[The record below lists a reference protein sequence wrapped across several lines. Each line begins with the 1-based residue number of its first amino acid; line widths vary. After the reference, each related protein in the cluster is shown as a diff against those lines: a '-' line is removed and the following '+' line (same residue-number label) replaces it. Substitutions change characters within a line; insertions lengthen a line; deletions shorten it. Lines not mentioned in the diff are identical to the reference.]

1 MTMYAQSLCVCVC
14 VCVAGRGRKKIAAM
28 STVGTSSASR
38 RPAAAVPLLRG
49 SDTRPRPSFPTVLMS
64 ESHQD
69 YVQHHGKQAVFQALK
84 PVCGTLMTACAARLR
99 AVEATAADTTWTSI
113 SPAIYAVAEVCRAAD
128 SQGLQDC
135 LDYILL
141 PLSLVCPAQ
150 PAGRPGTL
158 PHLTGEEL
166 GTVMQLLAVCSTRA
180 QVAASPER
188 LSEWSARVA
197 AAVLNHTRASA
208 HGAGLRMSLS
218 DAGLAAAVAVLA
230 ILGAS
235 SASAGQFQAP
245 PIVPHSEPL
254 HMVDWVSWAAECAS
268 ATQRLAAW
276 ADYAAAVQAPPAA
289 LASLGRLQSSVPL
302 VPLWQAPAFIGQL
315 IAACLDIAQ
324 PAAGQAPARAG
335 QRAIALGAVHMLLL
349 AVGGWDSS
357 HEASDAP
364 QPALSQATPA
374 EFAPS
379 AARIAGLLPGI
390 VSTCTKLCAPGS
402 SAPSRVQA
410 AAIDMLASVARHAVS
425 DSALAHI
432 PGAPSQLADAS
443 HDMSQDT
450 LKSAL
455 RGYSEAHSTTLLD
468 AHLSQRLHGRAALLP
483 ASESSGAPPAQPAAA
498 WTAGWAAST
507 LPQVMHRMVQTVLS
521 TRCSSTAAV
530 RQAAARLACAVLVR
544 CTTGCITWC
553 PGSPVPVVA
562 AETIALLAL
571 DDVPAVQAVAV
582 SAMQQA
588 RAWAAQAA
596 WRTTLLL
603 HGARS
608 RWHAGLRTLEQLPR
622 SLVDTAKP
630 LQDLLWALRGL
641 LALCASLAGQANG
654 VLALM
659 RTDSDI
665 QHCIT
670 ALCACLA
677 VADELP
683 KLHSSSRSG
692 MRLVQEAGWPSLT
705 LPAVHVDSAS
715 GMRTA
720 RLLTWELSR
729 ALAAASHVL
738 WTAWATLC
746 WQQAQATH
754 AAAVATVLARNDVLH
769 DDDSYAILRAAMA
782 SEASWDP
789 QAAWARAVAQHA
801 EAVSP
806 KDDDAE
812 SALPEQPIA
821 TGEQPKSYG
830 SKYAGVRQ
838 RLWLL
843 HCWMQGLA
851 ATSAQPSLLVPA
863 THCQNHAHHDRHWDA
878 SDANGL
884 LLRIAQELQHV
895 APVPDLPEALGC
907 TVLCS
912 ALPEPAS
919 SGISEAIRSIVACAS
934 ATRDVAADIWLAPL
948 SAGSDAIGPA
958 AATSR
963 SLPIAAML
971 DTLFED
977 FHAPHTAGWRVP
989 GGIDQ
994 IKTGDSAVTRG
1005 TAAPLTAAASSSIQA
1020 WPSLSAATVA
1030 REAVPIHADA
1040 IVALHGVIAVGFAV
1054 LQVGALPALHA
1065 VLAPAMAALAA
1076 PQHSVSASATV
1087 LMTCAAYALRCPQPS
1102 GAAMASVL
1110 QVQRGSSETALLRG
1124 PYAAPRVAL
1133 LQAPTISS
1141 LWQTH
1146 VHQVVDSL
1154 VAMTMRSAEPRAGA
1168 RVVQGICAALRRD
1181 VSARQAARGQFQI
1194 LLPLAGGLASALRE
1208 QVFDQEVQGA
1218 LLSAMAA
1225 LASAACAGHPN
1236 DMFAHVARHAGQH
1249 SPPAMPTDMVPTS
1262 AASWQSAQGQQWLT
1276 ALAACCG
1283 LQLPAVRI
1291 RLLDP
1296 HAKQVRV
1303 HAVVPGGPA
1312 SGAEQ
1317 HLWTWAAARVPRPL
1331 RLEVV
1336 HMAHAAL
1343 HVLSSTNAMV
1353 VVAALD
1359 ALVACMLA
1367 LSAAPG
1373 ALLPLAHHCWP
1384 ALASRIAARK
1394 YWVATDDA
1402 PQSRAEHGDTGGLQA
1417 GRAARSAV
1425 SDALQVS
1432 DAWYAVRSAAVRG
1445 IAVMCVAVG
1454 LGGFVKLRWRTDAW
1468 PAWRGQLVG
1477 SRMAFHSLGSSSTM
1491 GYSSAVL
1498 SGMLSSEARPSSTA
1512 GAQFSALPWLYAST
1526 NTVYRPA
1533 REKVQAAILDAL
1545 LAMCCPAAEPTDVG
1559 HYRNESDGEDSDD
1572 WDAAVS
1578 ASLREYSPGWQWLP
1592 ALVDDVAIEAALLC
1606 LPFILPTAPLPLQSR
1621 AQALLRALCSV
1632 LMPATVVSVQQLL
1645 RQVRHCTEPTL
1656 AGMVLHG
1663 MPELHAS
1670 SSSSSSSRD
1679 PASAQRTALW
1689 GRNAL
1694 HGRSVHSTAPDGAA
1708 PQVLVSSVSPAVPQ
1722 HAEWSLPIASL
1733 ATSDVRNAVDNVLRS
1748 VRN

>member
-1 MTMYAQSLCVCVC
+1 MAMYAQSSCVCVC
-14 VCVAGRGRKKIAAM
+14 VFGKGQPNFGAM
-28 STVGTSSASR
+28 SCVETSS
-38 RPAAAVPLLRG
+38 PVGG
-49 SDTRPRPSFPTVLMS
+49 SSLSSSATSTRLGQPSVVLMAYS
-64 ESHQD
+64 YQG

-84 PVCGTLMTACAARLR
+84 PVCGALMTACAARLR
-99 AVEATAADTTWTSI
+99 AVEAAAADTTWTTI
-113 SPAIYAVAEVCRAAD
+113 SPAVYAVAEVCRAAD

-150 PAGRPGTL
+150 PAGRSRTL

-166 GTVMQLLAVCSTRA
+166 GSVMQLLAVCSTRT

-197 AAVLNHTRASA
+197 AAVLNHTRAPV
-208 HGAGLRMSLS
+208 HGMGQRMSMS

-235 SASAGQFQAP
+235 SASAGQFHAP
-245 PIVPHSEPL
+245 PIMPHSEPL

-276 ADYAAAVQAPPAA
+276 ADYAAAVQAPPAT
-289 LASLGRLQSSVPL
+289 LAILGSLQSSVPL

-349 AVGGWDSS
+349 AVGGWNPG
-357 HEASDAP
+357 HEASEVP
-364 QPALSQATPA
+364 QSALSQVSPA
-374 EFAPS
+374 EFSPS

-410 AAIDMLASVARHAVS
+410 AAVDILASVARHAVS

-443 HDMSQDT
+443 FGVSQDT

-483 ASESSGAPPAQPAAA
+483 ASESSDTPAQPAAA
-498 WTAGWAAST
+498 WTADWAAST
-507 LPQVMHRMVQTVLS
+507 LPQVMQRMVQVVLS

-530 RQAAARLACAVLVR
+530 RQAAARLASAMLIHCPA
-544 CTTGCITWC
+544 GCITWC
-553 PGSPVPVVA
+553 PGIPVPVLA

-582 SAMQQA
+582 SAMQRA
-588 RAWAAQAA
+588 SAWASQAG

-608 RWHAGLRTLEQLPR
+608 RWHAGLSTLEQLSR
-622 SLVDTAKP
+622 TLADTDKP
-630 LQDLLWALRGL
+630 LQDVLCALRGL
-641 LALCASLAGQANG
+641 LALCASLAGQSNG

-659 RTDSDI
+659 RTDADI

-670 ALCACLA
+670 ALCACLT

-683 KLHSSSRSG
+683 KLHSSARRHG
-692 MRLVQEAGWPSLT
+692 MRLVQEAGWPSLI
-705 LPAVHVDSAS
+705 LPAVHMDSAS

-720 RLLTWELSR
+720 RLLIWELSR

-746 WQQAQATH
+746 WQQAQGSH
-754 AAAVATVLARNDVLH
+754 AAVVATVLARNDVLH

-782 SEASWDP
+782 SESGWDP
-789 QAAWARAVAQHA
+789 QAAWARAAAHHA
-801 EAVSP
+801 ETVSP
-806 KDDDAE
+806 NDDDVE
-812 SALPEQPIA
+812 PALPEQPIA
-821 TGEQPKSYG
+821 TVEQPKSYG
-830 SKYAGVRQ
+830 ARYAGVRQ

-851 ATSAQPSLLVPA
+851 ATSTQPSLLVPA
-863 THCQNHAHHDRHWDA
+863 THCQCPAQHDRHWDT
-878 SDANGL
+878 SDANEL
-884 LLRIAQELQHV
+884 LHRIAQELQQV
-895 APVPDLPEALGC
+895 SPVPNLAAALGC

-912 ALPEPAS
+912 ALPEPGS
-919 SGISEAIRSIVACAS
+919 SGISDAIRSIVARAGS
-934 ATRDVAADIWLAPL
+934 TRDVAADIWLAPL
-948 SAGSDAIGPA
+948 FAGGDALGPG

-994 IKTGDSAVTRG
+994 IKTGDAAVTRG
-1005 TAAPLTAAASSSIQA
+1005 TAAPLTVAASNSMQA

-1030 REAVPIHADA
+1030 REAVPVHADA
-1040 IVALHGVIAVGFAV
+1040 IVALHGILAVGFAV
-1054 LQVGALPALHA
+1054 LQAGALPALHA

-1076 PQHSVSASATV
+1076 PQHSVSASAAV

-1110 QVQRGSSETALLRG
+1110 QVQRGGSETALLHG
-1124 PYAAPRVAL
+1124 PYTVPRVAL

-1208 QVFDQEVQGA
+1208 QVFDQEVQVA

-1225 LASAACAGHPN
+1225 LASAACAGHPD
-1236 DMFAHVARHAGQH
+1236 DMFAHITRNAGHH
-1249 SPPAMPTDMVPTS
+1249 SPPAMPADVVPTS
-1262 AASWQSAQGQQWLT
+1262 AASWQSAQGQQWLS

-1303 HAVVPGGPA
+1303 HAVVPGSPA

-1317 HLWTWAAARVPRPL
+1317 QLWTWAAARVPRPL

-1343 HVLSSTNAMV
+1343 HMLSSTNAMV
-1353 VVAALD
+1353 VVSALD

-1367 LSAAPG
+1367 LSAAP
-1373 ALLPLAHHCWP
+1373 AVLLPLAHHCWP

-1417 GRAARSAV
+1417 GRAARSAA
-1425 SDALQVS
+1425 SAAASQVS

-1445 IAVMCVAVG
+1445 IAVMCVGVG

-1498 SGMLSSEARPSSTA
+1498 SGMLGSEGRPSST
-1512 GAQFSALPWLYAST
+1512 GSAQFSALPWLYTAT

-1545 LAMCCPAAEPTDVG
+1545 LAMCCPAAEPTDAG

-1572 WDAAVS
+1572 WDAAAS
-1578 ASLREYSPGWQWLP
+1578 ASLHEYSPGWQWLP
-1592 ALVDDVAIEAALLC
+1592 ALVDDVATEAALLC
-1606 LPFILPTAPLPLQSR
+1606 LPFILPTAPLPLQAR

-1632 LMPATVVSVQQLL
+1632 LMPATTESVQQLL
-1645 RQVRHCTEPTL
+1645 RQARHCTEPTL
-1656 AGMVLHG
+1656 ASMVLHG

-1670 SSSSSSSRD
+1670 SSSKD

-1694 HGRSVHSTAPDGAA
+1694 HGRSVHSAAPDGAA
-1708 PQVLVSSVSPAVPQ
+1708 PQVLVSSASPAIPQ

-1748 VRN
+1748 LRN